1 VRGVRRIGLIVLCAS
16 GVAHAD
22 DPRDVFG
29 IGHRQTEAPLDCS
42 NGRAFGCV
50 SATDPLSDAS
60 PLALST
66 WLSAEYLL
74 SLPVGDAT
82 QDQVAH
88 YAMGAGRDETG
99 PTFGGATGLE
109 NRWTVDGAPI
119 DSIRTGAAETSI
131 PLAFLDGMLV
141 TAGGFTA
148 RDRASTGGTIDAQL
162 RTGTPAHELDT
173 RVWTTWNAPARQRE
187 IAPVT
192 YQVRRGYVDAGQ
204 GASAAI
210 VATGPIGE
218 LFGGHAWYVAGIAPA
233 IQSTDFTWTAA
244 NLVDTDNDGLPDGY
258 PGQFTLHTVE
268 HDKRTPLTWHVPA
281 MLRAGLDRGPNH
293 FDVTLLGSAGT
304 DVSYL
309 FNSTIQAAGI
319 DQTTLIGD
327 AIATWRGTWTDTHA
341 RAQLSW
347 HRAYRTQSARDDAAA
362 DMPQLLSAYV
372 PQNLPEDKPLAGACS
387 DGMGDLYPMIAN
399 CPVPIGYFASG
410 GAGALVETIA
420 DRPTITADIAHRI
433 GANVLRAGVTGEDE
447 RLVTRTRFTG
457 GSQVRSLFPGFDAT
471 RQFIDPNLPCP
482 LDPAEP
488 CPTVGVSELTYR
500 TRYTAAYAEDTW
512 APARNI
518 AVDGGLRWE
527 LMWVGTN
534 LHFSNELA
542 PRFGASWDPLGG
554 GRSHVWTSLARTF
567 GFLPAGLGRT
577 VTGTARTVDNVT
589 SPFGPGRIVDTGL
602 PFVIVDGIKPL
613 SQDEL
618 TLGGDVALA
627 RAVRLRAWLQGV
639 WLARGLETTPDG
651 LDNPGHTGGLPA
663 TRDTGLFA
671 IELETAPTA
680 KLRLR
685 AGYLYSETIGS
696 WTGPYNPR
704 EGATFFAS
712 SDFDTSP
719 VNMVGHLPSELGHR
733 LYIEAE
739 RRGRIGPVEVG
750 AATRLTLASG
760 RPRDALSD
768 VDSGFLYLI
777 PRGAAGYGPMLSQ
790 ANVRL
795 AASWRGFD
803 LTLDLI
809 NVFDHRD
816 PTNVDTIYAGGTLQP
831 IGGGSYE
838 DLVFLRNEFGTLVN
852 RRTTYDLGTGF
863 QAPFSAVLGVHRA
876 L

>member
-1 VRGVRRIGLIVLCAS
+1 MLVLCWTS
-16 GVAHAD
+16 VAHAD

-29 IGHRQTEAPLDCS
+29 LRHHEAEAPLDCS
-42 NGRAFGCV
+42 DGRAFGCV
-50 SATDPLSDAS
+50 AATDPLSDAG

-82 QDQVAH
+82 HDQVAH

-109 NRWTVDGAPI
+109 NRWTVNGAPV
-119 DSIRTGAAETSI
+119 DSIRTGGAETSL

-141 TAGGFTA
+141 TAGGFSA
-148 RDRASTGGTIDAQL
+148 RDRVSTGGTIDAQL
-162 RTGTPAHELDT
+162 RTGTATHQVDL
-173 RVWTTWNAPARQRE
+173 RAWVTWNAPARQRE

-192 YQVRRGYVDAGQ
+192 YQARHGYVDAGPS
-204 GASAAI
+204 ASASI
-210 VATGPIGE
+210 VATGPLGAW
-218 LFGGHAWYVAGIAPA
+218 LGGHAWYVAGIAPA
-233 IQSTDFTWTAA
+233 IQSTDFLWTAA
-244 NLVDTDNDGLPDGY
+244 NLVDADDDGIPDGY
-258 PGQFTLHTVE
+258 PGVLTLHTIE

-281 MLRAGLDRGPNH
+281 MLRAGIDRGPHH
-293 FDVTLLGSAGT
+293 FDVTLLGSAAS
-304 DVSYL
+304 DASYL

-347 HRAYRTQSARDDAAA
+347 HRAYRTQSARDPAAA

-372 PQNLPEDKPLAGACS
+372 PQNLPEDPAIAGACS

-399 CPVPIGYFASG
+399 CPVPLGYFASG
-410 GAGALVETIA
+410 GAGALVDTIA
-420 DRPTITADIAHRI
+420 DRPAITADISHRV
-433 GANVLRAGVTGEDE
+433 GKHVLRAGATGEDA

-457 GSQVRSLFPGFDAT
+457 GEQIRSLFPGFDAA
-471 RQFIDPNLPCP
+471 RQFIDPDRPCP
-482 LDPAEP
+482 LDPMQP
-488 CPTVGVSELTYR
+488 CPTVSQSELTYR

-512 APARNI
+512 APASNV

-527 LMWVGTN
+527 LMWVGTR
-534 LHFSNELA
+534 LHFSNELS
-542 PRFGASWDPLGG
+542 PRFGATWDPLGG
-554 GRSHVWTSLARTF
+554 GRSRVWTSVGREY

-589 SPFGPGRIVDTGL
+589 SPFGPGRIVDTGA
-602 PFVIVDGIKPL
+602 PFAVVHGVKPIA
-613 SQDEL
+613 QDEL

-627 RAVRLRAWLQGV
+627 RAVRLRAWLQGNF
-639 WLARGLETTPDG
+639 LARGLETTPDG
-651 LDNPGHTGGLPA
+651 VDNPGHTGDLPA

-685 AGYLYSETIGS
+685 AGYLYSQTIGS

-712 SDFDTSP
+712 SDFDTVSA
-719 VNMVGHLPSELGHR
+719 NMVGELPNELGHR

-739 RRGRIGPVEVG
+739 RRGRLGPVELA

-760 RPRDALSD
+760 RPRDAVGDSD
-768 VDSGFLYLI
+768 NGFIYLI
-777 PRGAAGYGPMLSQ
+777 PRGTAGYGPMLSQ

-809 NVFDHRD
+809 NLFDHRD
-816 PTNVDTIYAGGTLQP
+816 PTNVDTVYAGGTIQA

-838 DLVFLRNEFGTLVN
+838 DLVFLRNDFGTLAS
-852 RRTTYDLGTGF
+852 RRTTYVLGTGF
-863 QAPFSAVLGVHRA
+863 QAPFSAVVGVHHA